1 MRANLSL
8 TQSGSNR
15 CLLQRLFLN
24 LLLRGGPA
32 GTYWRQRNGLVQ
44 AAGRHIQRMQKTLT
58 QMNIQLANV
67 LSEVSGVTGQAVIRA
82 IPDGERDPHTL
93 AELRDRTR
101 SGGWHSPDQHRATYC
116 TTAGNL

>member
-8 TQSGSNR
+8 TQSGSDR

-32 GTYWRQRNGLVQ
+32 GTYWRQRNNLVQ

-82 IPDGERDPHTL
+82 IPDGERDPHKQ

-101 SGGWHSPDQHRATYC
+101 SGGWHRRTILTS
-116 TTAGNL
+116 

>member
-32 GTYWRQRNGLVQ
+32 GTYWRQRNDLVQ
-44 AAGRHIQRMQKTLT
+44 AAWRHIQRMQKTLT

-67 LSEVSGVTGQAVIRA
+67 LSEVSGVTGRPSFGPFRMANVIRISRRSRGIEQEA
-82 IPDGERDPHTL
+82 ADGT
-93 AELRDRTR
+93 
-101 SGGWHSPDQHRATYC
+101 GGPF
-116 TTAGNL
+116 

>member
-1 MRANLSL
+1 MCANLSL
-8 TQSGSNR
+8 SQSGSDR

-82 IPDGERDPHTL
+82 IPDGERDPHKL

-101 SGGWHSPDQHRATYC
+101 SGGWHRRTILTS
-116 TTAGNL
+116 